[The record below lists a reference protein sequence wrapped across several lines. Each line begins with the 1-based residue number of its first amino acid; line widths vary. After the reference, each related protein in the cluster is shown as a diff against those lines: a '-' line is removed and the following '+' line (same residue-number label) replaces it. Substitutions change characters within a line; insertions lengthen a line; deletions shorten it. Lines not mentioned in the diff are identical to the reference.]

1 MQALEDADFR
11 SFVQA
16 REHALLRTAYLLTG
30 DRHAAED
37 LLQGALEKAIR
48 RWQHIRE
55 PAALE
60 GYVRQIM
67 YRDQVSAWRLRPS
80 REVLTE
86 LVPEP
91 RSAPQP
97 TPFDQ
102 VDDRA
107 SLRGA
112 LLKLG
117 RRQRA
122 VLVLR
127 FYEDLTEEQV
137 AAALGVSLGTVKS
150 QTARALENLRR
161 AGAPW
166 AASSGEQVRGP
177 R

>member
-30 DRHAAED
+30 DLHAAED

-91 RSAPQP
+91 RSAPP
-97 TPFDQ
+97 TPYDQ

-107 SLRGA
+107 SLRSA

-127 FYEDLTEEQV
+127 FYEDLTEQQV
-137 AAALGVSLGTVKS
+137 ASALGISVGTVKS

-161 AGAPW
+161 AGAPG
-166 AASSGEQVRGP
+166 AVPSGEQARGP